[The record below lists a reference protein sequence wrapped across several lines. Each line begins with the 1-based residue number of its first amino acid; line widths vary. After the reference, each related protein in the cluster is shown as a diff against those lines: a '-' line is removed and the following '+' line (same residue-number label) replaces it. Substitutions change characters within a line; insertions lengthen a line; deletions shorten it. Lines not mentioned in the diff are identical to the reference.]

1 MSGRHPNL
9 RKDPLEYKIE
19 RLEKELELTKRII
32 ELEKQLAE
40 LQKAIRAPV
49 CPFIPLIQPSTITPS
64 KPLIKIKSYDFNF
77 LNLLQP

>member
-40 LQKAIRAPV
+40 LQKAI
-49 CPFIPLIQPSTITPS
+49 QPSTITPS
-64 KPLIKIKSYDFNF
+64 KPLIKIKSYGFNF